1 MDQATGEV
9 HCAAR
14 SAERTGS
21 VKIELP
27 VAAGAVACRKT
38 RASRAAAGADAGP
51 ALEASDVREPGGT
64 GAGGKARSRRPARA
78 ALRRPPGGGG
88 RGAEG
93 IADARAAPARRRRRN
108 AGRGGPGLSGG
119 DSDARALM
127 RSCLA
132 RVASGPAHSKDLTR
146 AEARA
151 AMRAILAGRVDPVQ
165 AGIFLIA
172 LRMKYETREENNGV
186 LDALRDAALEATAA
200 VDELLVI
207 ADPCDG
213 YARTLP
219 ASPFLPAV
227 LAACGVPALSE
238 GVETMAPKHGLTHH
252 QVLRAA
258 GAAVDL
264 RPSDAAERLEDPG
277 IGWAYLD
284 QSRSC
289 PALHALAPLRD
300 LIVKRPALSTVER
313 TIGAVR
319 ARGSATDRRAGY
331 DAQGGLVPARGSTH
345 LVTGLRAPALPGD
358 LQRSRAPRRFRLR
371 PARAGRRRGG
381 GARALPTGAGA
392 PLPRRGGDHRDPG
405 PAGAGRGTADPTR
418 AALAALAR
426 RRAARR
432 RRARGG
438 GGGGRTRSA
447 RRGGRGRR
455 ATRSSTREHS
465 TWRTCAGSSRRCRR
479 RTGCAEPSTRGRHG
493 RASWRACAPAP
504 TRGRACPP
512 RDRSGG
518 SGPPASR

>member
-1 MDQATGEV
+1 M
-9 HCAAR
+9 
-14 SAERTGS
+14 
-21 VKIELP
+21 
-27 VAAGAVACRKT
+27 
-38 RASRAAAGADAGP
+38 
-51 ALEASDVREPGGT
+51 
-64 GAGGKARSRRPARA
+64 
-78 ALRRPPGGGG
+78 
-88 RGAEG
+88 
-93 IADARAAPARRRRRN
+93 
-108 AGRGGPGLSGG
+108 SGG

-345 LVTGLRAPALPGD
+345 LVTGYVHPRYPEIYSDLAHHAGFDSALLVRGVEGGVVPALSQPARVHRYHDAGETIEIRVLPEQVGVRQTLRAP
-358 LQRSRAPRRFRLR
+358 
-371 PARAGRRRGG
+371 
-381 GARALPTGAGA
+381 
-392 PLPRRGGDHRDPG
+392 PLPRSHDGGPLD
-405 PAGAGRGTADPTR
+405 AGALAEAAAAAGLEALGGAAGPTR
-418 AALAALAR
+418 DALVYAGALCLAHVRRELTEMQAADRVR
-426 RRAARR
+426 RTLDEGEA
-432 RRARGG
+432 RARFVAGVRPG
-438 GGGGRTRSA
+438 SDPRA
-447 RRGGRGRR
+447 RMPAEGPKRR
-455 ATRSSTREHS
+455 VGT
-465 TWRTCAGSSRRCRR
+465 
-479 RTGCAEPSTRGRHG
+479 
-493 RASWRACAPAP
+493 
-504 TRGRACPP
+504 
-512 RDRSGG
+512 
-518 SGPPASR
+518 PASR